1 MARTKAGI
9 QESQLHN
16 VMEFECKK
24 LGADR
29 LSFPPVVATGSM
41 ANTLHYISNNQILRY
56 NHLVFSI
63 RFHL

>member
-16 VMEFECKK
+16 VMEYECKK

-41 ANTLHYISNNQILRY
+41 ANTLHYISNNQILR
-56 NHLVFSI
+56 
-63 RFHL
+63 